1 MRVWGLGVVLAG
13 AFALSACSTIT
24 RGTTQ
29 AIAIHTPGVD
39 KAECELRSEG
49 IGVKS
54 VVTPA
59 TIVLEKSMHNV
70 EVTCRKKCFNDGK
83 GIITS
88 STEEM
93 TAGNI
98 VLGGVVGLAVDAT
111 SGAMN
116 KYEPQIAVNM
126 TPIPGCRRG

>member
-1 MRVWGLGVVLAG
+1 MRIGGLILAM
-13 AFALSACSTIT
+13 LIVSACSTIT

-29 AIAIHTPGVD
+29 AVAIHTPGVE

-49 IGVKS
+49 IGTKT

-59 TIVLEKSMHNV
+59 TIVLDKSMHDV
-70 EVTCRKKCFNDGK
+70 QVTCHKRCFTEGK
-83 GIITS
+83 GVITS

-93 TAGNI
+93 TAGNVI
-98 VLGGVVGLAVDAT
+98 IGGVVGLAIDAS

-116 KYEPQIAVNM
+116 KYDPDVGIQMSPVK
-126 TPIPGCRRG
+126 GCRA

>member
-1 MRVWGLGVVLAG
+1 MRV
-13 AFALSACSTIT
+13 FALLMGVLCVAACSTIT

-29 AIAIHTPGVD
+29 AVAINTPGVE

-49 IGVKS
+49 IGTLTI
-54 VVTPA
+54 VTPA
-59 TIVLEKSMHNV
+59 SVVLEKSMHSV
-70 EVTCRKKCFNDGK
+70 QVSCRKKCFTNGE
-83 GIITS
+83 GVIAS

-98 VLGGVVGLAVDAT
+98 LVGGVVGLAVDAS

-116 KYEPQIAVNM
+116 KYEPQIAIAMN
-126 TPIPGCRRG
+126 PIKGCRA